1 MLTCLSVC
9 PNEFWNLTRSS
20 KSLCHLL
27 SFFPDLSLPLNE
39 RNRGRGS
46 RHVNK
51 KCFFIPNFS
60 LGLPNGK
67 QFISRFIQVL
77 LSFLPAVKHIY
88 FHFNKFRTI
97 FLMFC
102 CSLSILLSSNSFCTV
117 HLIQTEESNM
127 TRPISAMSRV
137 NLYKELIEVALV
149 LVPRQKLIKT
159 DITTW
164 KY

>member
-1 MLTCLSVC
+1 MVTCLSVC

-39 RNRGRGS
+39 RSRGRGS
-46 RHVNK
+46 PSSVK
-51 KCFFIPNFS
+51 KKWFFIPNFS

-77 LSFLPAVKHIY
+77 LSFLPAVKHIS
-88 FHFNKFRTI
+88 FHFNKSRTI

-117 HLIQTEESNM
+117 HLIQMEESNM
-127 TRPISAMSRV
+127 TRPISAMSSTKS
-137 NLYKELIEVALV
+137 L
-149 LVPRQKLIKT
+149 
-159 DITTW
+159 
-164 KY
+164 